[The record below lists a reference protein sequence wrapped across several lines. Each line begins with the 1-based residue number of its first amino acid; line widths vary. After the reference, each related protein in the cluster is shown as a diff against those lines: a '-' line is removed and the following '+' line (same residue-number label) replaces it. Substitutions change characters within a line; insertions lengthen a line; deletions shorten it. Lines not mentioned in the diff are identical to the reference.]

1 MYNNE
6 KLNPKAFVAEQI
18 AAIKEQVGNDV
29 VILGLSGGVDSTVTA
44 VLINKAVGGNL
55 HCIFVD
61 HGLLRK
67 NEFDEVLE
75 HYKVLGLNVKG
86 VRAAD
91 RFFAACKGITDPE
104 LKRKAIGKT
113 FIDVFNEEAKKE
125 KDAKWLAQGTI
136 WPDIA
141 ESHSDKGTIKSHH
154 NVGGLP
160 EEMHLGLVEPLKY
173 LYKFEVREVGAEL
186 GLDHSFL
193 GRHPFPG
200 PGLGVRCLGELTP
213 EKIAILQEA
222 DAIWINAL
230 REAGWYDKIWQAG
243 AIFVPVKTTGV
254 CDGCR
259 TYDNVIA
266 LRAVN
271 SVDAVT
277 ASVVQIPWDIL
288 DKVQHDIIANVKG
301 VNRVVFDISS
311 KPQATIEWE

>member
-1 MYNNE
+1 MYNGE
-6 KLNPKAFVAEQI
+6 KLNAKAFVAEQV

-44 VLINKAVGGNL
+44 VLINKAIGSKL
-55 HCIFVD
+55 QCIFVD

-67 NEFDEVLE
+67 NEFESVLE
-75 HYKVLGLNVKG
+75 QYKGMGLNVKG

-113 FIDVFNEEAKKE
+113 FIDVFNEEAHKVE
-125 KDAKWLAQGTI
+125 DAKWLAQGTI

-160 EEMHLGLVEPLKY
+160 EEMKLGLVEPLKY
-173 LYKFEVREVGAEL
+173 LYKFEVREVGAECGIGPKL
-186 GLDHSFL
+186 L

-254 CDGCR
+254 KDGRR

-277 ASVVQIPWDIL
+277 ASVVQIPWEIL
-288 DKVQHDIIANVKG
+288 DKVQREIIANVEG

-311 KPQATIEWE
+311 KPMATIEWE